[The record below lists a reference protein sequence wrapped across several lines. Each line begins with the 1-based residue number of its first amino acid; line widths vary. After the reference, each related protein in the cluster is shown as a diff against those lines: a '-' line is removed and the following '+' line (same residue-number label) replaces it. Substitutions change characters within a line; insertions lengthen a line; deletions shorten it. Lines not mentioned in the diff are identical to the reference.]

1 MAGKEYSLKAIL
13 SATDRISPVL
23 KKVDSNIGKVGR
35 SFSSFAKASV
45 SLASKIALPLTAL
58 GGVEGFSLKAA
69 VDKFTSLGDSIDKAS
84 KRAGVGVESLQK
96 LRYAAGLGGMSA
108 DQMDKALS
116 KLTDNMGKAARGE
129 NKNLAAIFK
138 RLGISLKDSK
148 GQIRDAADVMRNL
161 AQAVKNNESPT
172 VRMRILT
179 AAFGEELAKRMIP
192 VLEGGAKSL
201 DDMGEQA
208 SKLGLVMDQDM
219 VAKSAHLTDT
229 LSTFS
234 QVVDGV
240 SAQVGAA
247 LAPTI
252 EGIVSRMQDWLV
264 ANKDLIA
271 QRLDGL
277 FDKVSKAIAEVDF
290 EKVVDGVFDFIDG
303 VMEFVDSVG
312 GWENIIKGFGALLGV
327 SLVGNLLSVGK
338 ELYGVGAAVT
348 AAFGP
353 WGLLAGAAIGA
364 GIVIWKNW
372 DDILAKFNASFPN
385 LSKALSDI
393 PGNFTRGWDDATKQI
408 KELWDGL
415 VKRWE
420 SVKNALSWSNIK
432 GNLRE
437 MVGLSRTE
445 APEPAAA
452 PTLNASDIAAIS
464 QRTQNPQAS
473 EVDNRLEVT
482 LKLPQG
488 FSAAVD
494 KIDSNGGSMRATTQ
508 NYSFIGADQ

>member
-35 SFSSFAKASV
+35 SFSSLTKAST
-45 SLASKIALPLTAL
+45 SLASKLALPLTAI
-58 GGVEGFSLKAA
+58 GGIGGFSLKAA
-69 VDKFTSLGDSIDKAS
+69 VDKFTSLGDSIDKAG

-108 DQMDKALS
+108 EQMDQALG

-161 AQAVKNNESPT
+161 AQAVKNNESPA

-179 AAFGEELAKRMIP
+179 VAFGEELSKRMIP

-208 SKLGLVMDQDM
+208 SKLGLVMSQDM

-240 SAQVGAA
+240 SAQIGAA
-247 LAPTI
+247 LGPTI
-252 EGIVSRMQDWLV
+252 EGIVIRMQDWIV
-264 ANKDLIA
+264 ANKDLIT
-271 QRLDGL
+271 QRLDNL
-277 FDKVSKAIAEVDF
+277 FEKVSKALAEVDF
-290 EKVVDGVFDFIDG
+290 EKLVNGVFDCIDG
-303 VMEFVDSVG
+303 FMEFTDSIG
-312 GWENIIKGFGALLGV
+312 GWENIIKGFGALLGL

-364 GIVIWKNW
+364 GIAIWKNW
-372 DDILAKFNASFPN
+372 DEILAKFDASFPN
-385 LSKALSDI
+385 FSKALSDI
-393 PGNFTRGWDDATKQI
+393 PGNFTRGWDDASKAITK
-408 KELWDGL
+408 LWDDL
-415 VKRWE
+415 TQRWE
-420 SVKNALSWSNIK
+420 NVKKALSWDNIK

-445 APEPAAA
+445 APQTAAA
-452 PTLNASDIAAIS
+452 PALSSSDIAALG
-464 QRTQNPQAS
+464 QRTQNPQTG
-473 EVDNRLEVT
+473 EIDNRLEVT

-488 FSAAVD
+488 YSASVD
-494 KIDSNGGSMRATTQ
+494 KVDSNGGTMRATTQ
-508 NYSFIGADQ
+508 NYSLVGGD

>member
-45 SLASKIALPLTAL
+45 SLASKLALPLTAL
-58 GGVEGFSLKAA
+58 GGVGGFSLKAA

-108 DQMDKALS
+108 DQMDQALS

-161 AQAVKNNESPT
+161 AQAVKNNESPA

-179 AAFGEELAKRMIP
+179 AAFGEELSRRMIP
-192 VLEGGAKSL
+192 VLEGGAQSL

-229 LSTFS
+229 LSIFS

-252 EGIVSRMQDWLV
+252 EGIVSRMQDWVV

-327 SLVGNLLSVGK
+327 SLVGDLLSVGK

-364 GIVIWKNW
+364 GIAIWKNW
-372 DDILAKFNASFPN
+372 DEILAKFNASFPN

-408 KELWDGL
+408 KTCG
-415 VKRWE
+415 V
-420 SVKNALSWSNIK
+420 
-432 GNLRE
+432 
-437 MVGLSRTE
+437 
-445 APEPAAA
+445 P
-452 PTLNASDIAAIS
+452 
-464 QRTQNPQAS
+464 
-473 EVDNRLEVT
+473 
-482 LKLPQG
+482 
-488 FSAAVD
+488 
-494 KIDSNGGSMRATTQ
+494 
-508 NYSFIGADQ
+508 

>member
-45 SLASKIALPLTAL
+45 SLASKLALPLTAL
-58 GGVEGFSLKAA
+58 GGVGGFSLKAA

-108 DQMDKALS
+108 DQMDQALS

-161 AQAVKNNESPT
+161 SPA

-179 AAFGEELAKRMIP
+179 AAFGEELSKRMIP

-252 EGIVSRMQDWLV
+252 EGIVIRMQDWLV

-277 FDKVSKAIAEVDF
+277 FEKVSKAIAEVDF

-327 SLVGNLLSVGK
+327 SLVGDLLSVGK

-364 GIVIWKNW
+364 GIAIWKNW
-372 DDILAKFNASFPN
+372 DEILAKFDASFPN

-420 SVKNALSWSNIK
+420 SVKNTLSWGNIK

-445 APEPAAA
+445 APEPAAT

-494 KIDSNGGSMRATTQ
+494 KVDSNGGSMRATTQ
-508 NYSFIGADQ
+508 NYSFIGVDQ

>member
-45 SLASKIALPLTAL
+45 SLASKLALPLTAL
-58 GGVEGFSLKAA
+58 GGVGGFSLKAA

-108 DQMDKALS
+108 DQMDQALS

-148 GQIRDAADVMRNL
+148 GHIRDAADVMRNL
-161 AQAVKNNESPT
+161 AQAVKNNESPA

-179 AAFGEELAKRMIP
+179 AAFGEELSKRMIP
-192 VLEGGAKSL
+192 VSL

-234 QVVDGV
+234 QVADGV

-252 EGIVSRMQDWLV
+252 EGIVSRMQDWVV

-364 GIVIWKNW
+364 GIAIWKNW

-494 KIDSNGGSMRATTQ
+494 KVDSNGGSMRATTQ
-508 NYSFIGADQ
+508 NYSFIGAD